1 MAFNQDIK
9 EENYLNIFTLIGAS
23 FPLFLFFFFRFSS
36 LRLFSPLIHLGS

>member
-23 FPLFLFFFFRFSS
+23 FPLFLFFFLDFLLLGCF
-36 LRLFSPLIHLGS
+36 LR